1 MIKKGGYDN
10 VCLNVML
17 SFGSKEIEWVKE
29 DSQRNHVSI
38 ETRPMNRCSWDN
50 QGWSREVCKCVS
62 FWESSEP
69 NIGLTAFLALF
80 NLIFCL
86 L

>member
-1 MIKKGGYDN
+1 M
-10 VCLNVML
+10 
-17 SFGSKEIEWVKE
+17 VKE
-29 DSQRNHVSI
+29 DSQRDRVLV
-38 ETRPMNRCSWDN
+38 ETRPMSRYPWDK

-69 NIGLTAFLALF
+69 KIVLRAFLGWF
-80 NLIFCL
+80 NLIFYL